1 MIVHSMVTT
10 MDAIIRSGGLLIGM
24 VVAAEIGR
32 RLGRRRLAAEGGG
45 PLTGT
50 GAVEGAVFGLL
61 GLIIAFTFSGAATRL
76 DVRRQL
82 AVQEANAIGTAYLR
96 VDLLPADAQP
106 ALREQFRAYV
116 DSRIKVYRS
125 LPDVEA
131 AFAELERS
139 AALQAT
145 IWKQSVAACERGSAT
160 AGLLLLPALND
171 MIDIVTTRTI
181 AAQTHP
187 PRIIFAILGS
197 LGLISA
203 LLAGYAMGGSPTRRW
218 MHVLTF
224 AAVVGVTS
232 YVILDLEYPRVG
244 LIRIDALD
252 ALLVNLRASMK

>member
-1 MIVHSMVTT
+1 MISTT
-10 MDAIIRSGGLLIGM
+10 DAMIRTGILLIGM
-24 VVAAEIGR
+24 VLLAELGR

-61 GLIIAFTFSGAATRL
+61 GLMIAFTFSGAAARL
-76 DVRRQL
+76 DTRRQL

-106 ALREQFRAYV
+106 VLRDLFREYV
-116 DSRIKVYRS
+116 ESRIKVYRS
-125 LPDVEA
+125 MPDIAA

-139 AALQAT
+139 AALQGK
-145 IWKQSVAACERGSAT
+145 IWKQCVSACERGGSPT
-160 AGLLLLPALND
+160 AGLLLLPALNE

-187 PRIIFAILGS
+187 PRIIFSILGA

-203 LLAGYAMGGSPTRRW
+203 LLAGYATGGSPTRRW

-224 AAVVGVTS
+224 AAVVAVTS

-252 ALLVNLRASMK
+252 QLLVDLRASMK